1 MQKQHG
7 DKAEIIP
14 FAGGNEFQVVFK
26 AGATVMVPRAVSY
39 EHLVAAQVPSG
50 WDARRY
56 GIPED
61 VITQVDK
68 ATLYVLVCTAE
79 ALLSAGI
86 AFPYEFY
93 EHTHVS
99 EVTICIGSGLGGS
112 NALRSIHKDRTLD
125 KSAQNDILQETF
137 INTLARGPICYCYLH
152 QGLSRPP
159 LGLAPRL
166 WNR

>member
-1 MQKQHG
+1 M
-7 DKAEIIP
+7 E
-14 FAGGNEFQVVFK
+14 
-26 AGATVMVPRAVSY
+26 PRAVQY

-50 WDARRY
+50 WAARRY
-56 GIPED
+56 GTPED
-61 VITQVDK
+61 IITQVDK

-99 EVTICIGSGLGGS
+99 EVTNCIGSGLGGS
-112 NALRSIHKDRTLD
+112 NARRSIHKDRTLD

-137 INTLARGPICYCYLH
+137 INTVSVWVNMLLLSSSGPIKTPVGACATALESVNIGYDTIITGQARICFEGGVDSF
-152 QGLSRPP
+152 QEK
-159 LGLAPRL
+159 
-166 WNR
+166 